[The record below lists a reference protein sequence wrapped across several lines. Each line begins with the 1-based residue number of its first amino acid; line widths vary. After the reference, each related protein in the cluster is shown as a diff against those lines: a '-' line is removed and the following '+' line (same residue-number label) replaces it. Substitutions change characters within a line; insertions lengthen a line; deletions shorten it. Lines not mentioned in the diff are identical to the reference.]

1 MTNYEIALL
10 VAPAATYL
18 GALVLLL
25 RIETR
30 RQDSKTASLPGQLP
44 EHAGKNVK
52 PVRDPHVPDFSTPR
66 DSEDRKH
73 HIYDFFAQGTDL
85 LPPLAGETAAPR
97 RFGADA

>member
-66 DSEDRKH
+66 DSGLK
-73 HIYDFFAQGTDL
+73 G
-85 LPPLAGETAAPR
+85 PPFVVDVTHLMRSEPESTAP
-97 RFGADA
+97 

>member
-1 MTNYEIALL
+1 MKNYELALL
-10 VAPAATYL
+10 VAAAATYL

-30 RQDSKTASLPGQLP
+30 RQDTKTASLPGQLP
-44 EHAGKNVK
+44 EHAGKNAK
-52 PVRDPHVPDFSTPR
+52 LVRDPHVPDFSAPG
-66 DSEDRKH
+66 DGEEKKH